1 MEITYKS
8 LVFTVEGG
16 KVYLTGFRGKDSSA
30 NEQFP
35 FAEVQI
41 GGKLKIGN
49 SSSKMIESSEGD
61 NLSYVS
67 HEQKENLLTIVQRSE
82 TVEMRTTFGG
92 VADGDAVGIVT
103 EVKNLSH
110 KQIALEGVSSFVLN
124 GFAVKENTER
134 TFFYKFLQSHHS
146 ECQPRR
152 ISLAEWGFSSMDCTN
167 QKRLSFANIGSW
179 SSKEELPQG
188 ILERD
193 GTFIMFQIESN
204 NHWYYELSTRHEQY
218 YLYLSGGDYL
228 RGNVRPVLEC
238 GENFRAPAVAIAFS
252 DSLSGVLGEMTKY
265 RRKIAGQC
273 AVDRELPVIFNEYMH
288 LSWDSPSEDATRK
301 IAPFVAKAGA
311 DYYVIDCGWHNEE
324 DGNIIYPFVGQWK
337 ESKARFPHGV
347 KKTAEFV
354 HSLGMKMGLWI
365 EPEIIG
371 VKCAEMCD
379 FYDDDCFMR
388 RGGDRIGVMGRY
400 FLDFRNGKVREYLT
414 ETIRRMVEEYGAEYI
429 KMDYNEDIG
438 IADGLL
444 EERMAYLDWVDQ
456 VRRLFPNVLFE
467 TCSSGGMRM
476 DYETLRHF
484 SIVSTSDQ
492 TDYIRY
498 PYIAGNILSAVLPEQ
513 AAVWSYPVVGEEIG
527 REQVIVNMVN
537 AMLGRIHLASDIR
550 RLSEENFAL
559 VREGVSYY
567 KSLIFVK
574 KSALPYFPLGFTKF
588 GEKVVACGLRTK
600 NKIYLAVWN
609 LNHCDEIRIPF
620 GEKIRAVNVGYPKR
634 ERTDFSAKDGE
645 LVIMPHDG
653 IFARF
658 FEIEVSL

>member
-1 MEITYKS
+1 
-8 LVFTVEGG
+8 
-16 KVYLTGFRGKDSSA
+16 
-30 NEQFP
+30 
-35 FAEVQI
+35 
-41 GGKLKIGN
+41 
-49 SSSKMIESSEGD
+49 
-61 NLSYVS
+61 
-67 HEQKENLLTIVQRSE
+67 
-82 TVEMRTTFGG
+82 
-92 VADGDAVGIVT
+92 
-103 EVKNLSH
+103 
-110 KQIALEGVSSFVLN
+110 
-124 GFAVKENTER
+124 
-134 TFFYKFLQSHHS
+134 
-146 ECQPRR
+146 
-152 ISLAEWGFSSMDCTN
+152 
-167 QKRLSFANIGSW
+167 
-179 SSKEELPQG
+179 
-188 ILERD
+188 
-193 GTFIMFQIESN
+193 
-204 NHWYYELSTRHEQY
+204 
-218 YLYLSGGDYL
+218 
-228 RGNVRPVLEC
+228 
-238 GENFRAPAVAIAFS
+238 
-252 DSLSGVLGEMTKY
+252 
-265 RRKIAGQC
+265 
-273 AVDRELPVIFNEYMH
+273 
-288 LSWDSPSEDATRK
+288 
-301 IAPFVAKAGA
+301 
-311 DYYVIDCGWHNEE
+311 
-324 DGNIIYPFVGQWK
+324 
-337 ESKARFPHGV
+337 
-347 KKTAEFV
+347 
-354 HSLGMKMGLWI
+354 
-365 EPEIIG
+365 
-371 VKCAEMCD
+371 
-379 FYDDDCFMR
+379 
-388 RGGDRIGVMGRY
+388 
-400 FLDFRNGKVREYLT
+400 
-414 ETIRRMVEEYGAEYI
+414 MVEEYGAEYI

-444 EERMAYLDWVDQ
+444 EERRAYLDWVDE

-609 LNHCDEIRIPF
+609 LNHRDEIRIPI
-620 GEKIRAVNVGYPKR
+620 GEKIRAVTVGYPKR